1 MNCKLQCSQFLNNI
15 SCIVFLKQECNDSCE
30 KTDPC
35 GTPTYGGVVSSRQKS
50 DQSRK
55 PDHELIILNKIISK
69 STMLSNY

>member
-1 MNCKLQCSQFLNNI
+1 M
-15 SCIVFLKQECNDSCE
+15 FLKQECKDSWE

-35 GTPTYGGVVSSRQKS
+35 GTPTYDSVVSLRQKS